1 MASLVDTLLASLFV
15 CTLTVQQD
23 EVGVEVVTRI
33 HTDTH
38 QEKILCTEFIATLEV
53 PCLCIQGGF
62 VFEY

>member
-1 MASLVDTLLASLFV
+1 MMP
-15 CTLTVQQD
+15 LTVQQD